1 MWLWIQF
8 WPVFFFV
15 ISVSPKRSSP
25 QLANNLDNKKLSK
38 GQKKRMNRRLS
49 RANAQQDSS
58 PVKVEQTNL
67 NISTTNMFEI
77 LNNSPNNSPNAN
89 KPVNP
94 RALSNNSNRKTLL
107 NGHSTV
113 SVNGNGNTNESSRC
127 ATPDENGLAST
138 NGTATSTP
146 SHTSRLIVLS
156 NGNKIKRSK
165 STSPSRKV
173 DSYSAKQNKIYNQSQ
188 QKADGQNWMHPPST
202 KKK

>member
-8 WPVFFFV
+8 WPFVFFFFLLV
-15 ISVSPKRSSP
+15 NTSRNSP

-77 LNNSPNNSPNAN
+77 LNNSPNAN

-107 NGHSTV
+107 NGHSAV
-113 SVNGNGNTNESSRC
+113 SGNGNTNESSRC

-138 NGTATSTP
+138 NGTAASTP
-146 SHTSRLIVLS
+146 SHTSRLITVAKS
-156 NGNKIKRSK
+156 YGNKIKRSN
-165 STSPSRKV
+165 STSPHRKV
-173 DSYSAKQNKIYNQSQ
+173 DSYSAKQNKIYDRVNN
-188 QKADGQNWMHPPST
+188 KANGQNWMHPPST

>member
-15 ISVSPKRSSP
+15 ISVSPKRNSP

-107 NGHSTV
+107 NGHSAV
-113 SVNGNGNTNESSRC
+113 SGNGNTNESSRC

-146 SHTSRLIVLS
+146 SHTSRLIAVTKS
-156 NGNKIKRSK
+156 NGNKIKRSN
-165 STSPSRKV
+165 STSPHRKV

>member
-1 MWLWIQF
+1 MIINIIF
-8 WPVFFFV
+8 TGFFFV
-15 ISVSPKRSSP
+15 ILVNTKRNSP

-77 LNNSPNNSPNAN
+77 LNNSPNGN

-113 SVNGNGNTNESSRC
+113 SGNGNTNESSRS

-146 SHTSRLIVLS
+146 SHTSRLKAVAKS

-173 DSYSAKQNKIYNQSQ
+173 ESYSAKQKDIFKHCE
-188 QKADGQNWMHPPST
+188 QKANGQNWMHPQST
-202 KKK
+202 KKKS

>member
-1 MWLWIQF
+1 
-8 WPVFFFV
+8 
-15 ISVSPKRSSP
+15 
-25 QLANNLDNKKLSK
+25 
-38 GQKKRMNRRLS
+38 MNRRLS

-67 NISTTNMFEI
+67 NISTTNMFEL
-77 LNNSPNNSPNAN
+77 LNNSPKSEYSPN

-94 RALSNNSNRKTLL
+94 RALSNNSNRKTHL

-113 SVNGNGNTNESSRC
+113 SGNGNTNESSRS

-146 SHTSRLIVLS
+146 SHTSRLIAVAKA
-156 NGNKIKRSK
+156 NGNKIKRSN
-165 STSPSRKV
+165 STSPHRKV
-173 DSYSAKQNKIYNQSQ
+173 DSYSAKQNKIYDRVNN
-188 QKADGQNWMHPPST
+188 KANGQNWMHPPST

>member
-1 MWLWIQF
+1 
-8 WPVFFFV
+8 
-15 ISVSPKRSSP
+15 
-25 QLANNLDNKKLSK
+25 LANNLDNKKLSK

-58 PVKVEQTNL
+58 PVKNETISEH
-67 NISTTNMFEI
+67 ISTTNMFEI
-77 LNNSPNNSPNAN
+77 LNNSPNAN

-113 SVNGNGNTNESSRC
+113 SGNGNTNESSRS
-127 ATPDENGLAST
+127 ATPEENGLAST

-146 SHTSRLIVLS
+146 SHTSRLKAVAKS

-173 DSYSAKQNKIYNQSQ
+173 DSYSAKQKDIFMQSQ
-188 QKADGQNWMHPPST
+188 QKANGQNWMHPPST
-202 KKK
+202 SQKNNPSVFSVIRISNS

>member
-1 MWLWIQF
+1 M
-8 WPVFFFV
+8 
-15 ISVSPKRSSP
+15 
-25 QLANNLDNKKLSK
+25 ANNLDNRKLSK

-58 PVKVEQTNL
+58 PASVPISP

-77 LNNSPNNSPNAN
+77 LNNSPNAN

-113 SVNGNGNTNESSRC
+113 SGNGNTHESSRS

-146 SHTSRLIVLS
+146 SHTSRLKAVAKS

-173 DSYSAKQNKIYNQSQ
+173 ESYSAKQKDIFKHCE
-188 QKADGQNWMHPPST
+188 QKANGQNWMHPQST
-202 KKK
+202 KKKLS

>member
-15 ISVSPKRSSP
+15 ILVDTKRNSP
-25 QLANNLDNKKLSK
+25 QLANNLDNRKLSK

-58 PVKVEQTNL
+58 PASVPISP

-77 LNNSPNNSPNAN
+77 LNNSPNAN

-113 SVNGNGNTNESSRC
+113 SGNGNTNEFSRS

-146 SHTSRLIVLS
+146 SHTSRLKAVAKS

-173 DSYSAKQNKIYNQSQ
+173 ESYSAKQNDIYKRSE
-188 QKADGQNWMHPPST
+188 QKANGQSWMHPPST